1 MFAVAPP
8 ILLYVLGRHAV
19 DENNDRITRHVVVC
33 VVVCVFMYVC
43 CFALILVTTFVC
55 CNGSIVDERVD
66 HTRWVD
72 ASDEKQLLELN
83 GLHMEQKIREP

>member
-1 MFAVAPP
+1 
-8 ILLYVLGRHAV
+8 
-19 DENNDRITRHVVVC
+19 
-33 VVVCVFMYVC
+33 MYVC